1 MGMEKAPIRW
11 LFFLLILAS
20 CTKETTGPRVA
31 ELLVESQ
38 GTYEL
43 TYGTSGNSSVCTL
56 NSWSTTLNVNPGD
69 KIHIAVKTTDS
80 PATVYLRISMKDGL
94 LYCDN
99 LLIEPNSSGELN
111 YIITP

>member
-1 MGMEKAPIRW
+1 MEKAPIRW

-20 CTKETTGPRVA
+20 CTKDDITPRVA

-43 TYGTSGNSSVCTL
+43 TYGTSGNSFLCGL

-69 KIHIAVKTTDS
+69 KIHIKVKTIDS
-80 PATVYLRISMKDGL
+80 PATIYLRISMKDGL

-99 LLIEPNSSGELN
+99 LFVEPNSSGELN
-111 YIITP
+111 YILTP